1 MIRDIAHFSVGFTRR
16 YGLILNIFSVFFR
29 KKEAYRA
36 RGKGREGRNIEIK
49 GEVLLDG
56 FFLKSISI
64 PPELHIFFSLL
75 ASSKYIFLH

>member
-1 MIRDIAHFSVGFTRR
+1 MFFS
-16 YGLILNIFSVFFR
+16 

-36 RGKGREGRNIEIK
+36 RGKGREGGNIEIK

-64 PPELHIFFSLL
+64 PPELHIFFQS
-75 ASSKYIFLH
+75 FGFQ